1 MMETRHAIPGGHDS
15 SGMARGKVAT
25 GDAFHDV
32 DTHGGNAHP
41 QHVLV
46 PGGFDLRQHRDGGAE
61 FFQRDADAVEVLGLF
76 SHPQVDVLGEPGL
89 GVEADGVAPHDQV
102 VNPVSGEDRQ

>member
-1 MMETRHAIPGGHDS
+1 MRTGGTPIHS
-15 SGMARGKVAT
+15 TS
-25 GDAFHDV
+25 
-32 DTHGGNAHP
+32 
-41 QHVLV
+41 LV

-61 FFQRDADAVEVLGLF
+61 FFQRDADAVEVLGLV